1 MSTSAEGP
9 IPRLRSESRP
19 CASTCTPPTRVASAV
34 PVHKLPVVLPVV
46 AGGSLPGVAFRH
58 STVGTFREHAA
69 GDSIFLHPFA
79 PPALPEFLATMG
91 ALTPAGRPYRFTP
104 ARAVRNATQVSL
116 FHALYR
122 PTLPSP
128 TTPRRPACM
137 VWFDHAGLPEDAP
150 GRSASSP
157 WGTAASVGLRLS
169 LAGSP
174 RRQAES
180 RSSSYGRVVH
190 LPLLSTSPHGDA
202 VTFGYGVQTEP
213 RRGLAPR
220 GYRTLT
226 SALGRIS
233 NPPGLPPGRIGN
245 PPYDRGVG

>member
-1 MSTSAEGP
+1 MSTSVEGP

-19 CASTCTPPTRVASAV
+19 CASTCTPPTRVASAA
-34 PVHKLPVVLPVV
+34 PVHRLPVVLPVV

-128 TTPRRPACM
+128 TTPRRPARM

-150 GRSASSP
+150 VRSASSP
-157 WGTAASVGLRLS
+157 WGDRCVSWASPFTSRLATTTGRIAFVILRT
-169 LAGSP
+169 
-174 RRQAES
+174 S
-180 RSSSYGRVVH
+180 RSPPVALHLASRRRSYVR
-190 LPLLSTSPHGDA
+190 L
-202 VTFGYGVQTEP
+202 
-213 RRGLAPR
+213 RGSD
-220 GYRTLT
+220 LT
-226 SALGRIS
+226 SARTCTSRIQDTCKRTS
-233 NPPGLPPGRIGN
+233 PIFRTPTANA
-245 PPYDRGVG
+245 RG